1 MPLPVLYSNDT
12 CPYAFRA
19 RCVLQYAGIEV
30 EHREITFDNKPPG
43 MLRASPKGTVPT
55 LVLDDGTVIDESWDV
70 MRWAISINDPDNWAG
85 DNRQSLK
92 LADSL
97 VEENDG
103 DFSNYV
109 YYYKYASDYPQR
121 SATEDRDRTMAF
133 ANRLEGRL
141 VEAGFLDG
149 NSPGIGDM
157 AVFPF
162 VRSLYQAD
170 PDWFSRHYKQLQRWL
185 GDIEAL
191 ALVKSVSATHQLW
204 EF

>member
-1 MPLPVLYSNDT
+1 
-12 CPYAFRA
+12 
-19 RCVLQYAGIEV
+19 
-30 EHREITFDNKPPG
+30 
-43 MLRASPKGTVPT
+43 VPT

-70 MRWAISINDPDNWAG
+70 MRWALSINDPDNWAG

-141 VEAGFLDG
+141 VECKFLDG

-170 PDWFSRHYKQLQRWL
+170 PDWFSQHYGQLQRWL

-191 ALVKSVSATHQLW
+191 ALVKSVSATHRLW
-204 EF
+204 IF